1 MPHYT
6 CVAMRKL
13 SILLPALLACS
24 AVAAPEL
31 EPAAFIADGT
41 NLLTAGT
48 MSAPSVVDWNNDGK
62 KDLLVGQFD
71 QGKVWLYLNRGSDAS
86 PAFSGATP
94 VLSGGT
100 QITTSYG

>member
-1 MPHYT
+1 MKRIQVGWLL
-6 CVAMRKL
+6 CCAWVAQ
-13 SILLPALLACS
+13 
-24 AVAAPEL
+24 AAPEL
-31 EPAAFIADGT
+31 EPAAFLSDGT

-71 QGKVWLYLNRGSDAS
+71 QGRVWLYLNRGTDAS
-86 PAFSGATP
+86 PVFNGATP